1 MGDLVLIVPE
11 VNDTKVVGIKVFFLM
26 CHCYVDLIQV
36 CECVALRHA
45 FVFTIYAKKQPK
57 TEKARKNSK
66 K

>member
-1 MGDLVLIVPE
+1 MGDLVLIVHE

-45 FVFTIYAKKQPK
+45 FVFTIYAKKT
-57 TEKARKNSK
+57 TENRKGK
-66 K
+66 EK